1 MNGEQKLGRDMRVY
15 EENSLNSFSK
25 GLFLKMANAVRDQ
38 RDPKTFLTNLPVLYA
53 LTQHSPN
60 LCHSL

>member
-1 MNGEQKLGRDMRVY
+1 MRVY